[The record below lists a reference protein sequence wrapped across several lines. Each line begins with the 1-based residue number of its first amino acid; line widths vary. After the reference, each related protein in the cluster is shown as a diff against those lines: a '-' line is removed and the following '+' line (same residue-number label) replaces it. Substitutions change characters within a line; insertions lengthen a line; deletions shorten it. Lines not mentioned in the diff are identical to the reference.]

1 MQAVIV
7 REHGGPEV
15 LKVEDTAVQ
24 EPGPGQARVRLDAS
38 GVNYFDIRQRTGDF
52 TSALPLVL
60 GNEGAGTVEAVGP
73 DVTEVRVGDRVGW
86 QMEQGSYATH
96 ALVRADRLV
105 PLPEA
110 VDAQLAAAVLLQGLT
125 AHSIVTTVYPIQAG
139 DTVLVHGVAGGVGGF
154 VCDIAHLRGARVI
167 GTVTRADKAAAARA
181 VGADEVI
188 VRTEEDFAAA
198 AKRLTG
204 GAGVD
209 VVYDGMGRE
218 TFEQGFGALR
228 PLGYMVLFGQASGAV
243 PHIDT
248 HVLQQGGGRYLTRAT
263 VGNHTGTREELLHRA
278 AEVFD
283 WIAKGKLHVRIERT
297 YSLRDAA
304 RAHAD
309 LESRRTV
316 GKLLLDIT

>member
-15 LKVEDTAVQ
+15 LKVEETADQ

-52 TSALPLVL
+52 KSALPLVL
-60 GNEGAGTVEAVGP
+60 GNEGAGMVEAVGP
-73 DVTEVRVGDRVGW
+73 DVTAVRVGDRVGW

-105 PLPEA
+105 PLPEG

-125 AHSIVTTVYPIQAG
+125 AHSIATTVYPIQSG

-154 VCDIAHLRGARVI
+154 ICDIAHLRSARVI

-188 VRTEEDFAAA
+188 VRADEDFASAA
-198 AKRLTG
+198 RRLTG

-243 PHIDT
+243 AHIDS

-263 VGNHTGTREELLHRA
+263 VGNHTGTREELLRRA

-283 WIAKGKLHVRIERT
+283 WIAQGKLHVRIERT

-316 GKLLLDIT
+316 GKLLLDTA